1 MQSIS
6 FRGYNTILQEYELLV
21 RVEDGNLPN
30 NPFNYRESN
39 LEINVQE
46 YWLDILR
53 NKNSST
59 GFKKLAKFMSSLCTI
74 PHSNCFVER
83 MFSIVSA
90 NKDKSWNLL
99 EVSTVSTLL
108 KVKSY
113 YSEDEVLE
121 VTKEHLELYRITI
134 KNI

>member
-1 MQSIS
+1 LQSIS
-6 FRGYNTILQEYELLV
+6 FRDYNTILQEYELLMSA
-21 RVEDGNLPN
+21 EDGNLPN

-39 LEINVQE
+39 LEINVEE

-53 NKNSST
+53 NKNSS
-59 GFKKLAKFMSSLCTI
+59 FKKLAKFMSSLCTI

-113 YSEDEVLE
+113 
-121 VTKEHLELYRITI
+121 
-134 KNI
+134 